1 MSASGVTGAGRKVFD
16 NAGWSGRSYIVL
28 LVVFVLNV
36 DDGRMNGL
44 SMLATMFSRLDVP
57 NCDLHL
63 FDRMI
68 QKTFFFLSS
77 PLKPKRSSTI
87 FLPLSFS
94 RESSM
99 SECVK
104 KNVESSDVEQVDRR

>member
-1 MSASGVTGAGRKVFD
+1 MSGSPSPILRTNTEGFWSHRSRKEGLD

-57 NCDLHL
+57 NCDHV
-63 FDRMI
+63 
-68 QKTFFFLSS
+68 FLKLNSS
-77 PLKPKRSSTI
+77 KVDSHFYAPSHREDFSTG
-87 FLPLSFS
+87 
-94 RESSM
+94 
-99 SECVK
+99 
-104 KNVESSDVEQVDRR
+104 